1 MTSLCPTGGSDADSP
16 DPNQAVEYNVI
27 DLGAIYQ
34 ISTTTRLGFMY
45 KNIYGFSFKNEYEG
59 FAAPKYITLALSHT
73 IGPTT
78 LALDSEYIFGKFGGY
93 IKESADIWFLRGGIE
108 HRLNRRI
115 RLRAGLA
122 YPVIAK
128 TSASGD
134 LKEDIPW
141 PGTGASLGLGW
152 VLKRF
157 DIDLALYGDPARSYI
172 EQALELGA
180 TGTLIFK
187 F

>member
-1 MTSLCPTGGSDADSP
+1 M
-16 DPNQAVEYNVI
+16 
-27 DLGAIYQ
+27 
-34 ISTTTRLGFMY
+34 F
-45 KNIYGFSFKNEYEG
+45 KNIVGFSFKDEYNE
-59 FAAPKYITLALSHT
+59 FALPIYATLAVAHA

-78 LALDSEYIFGKFGGY
+78 LTLDSEYIYGQFGGY
-93 IKESADIWFLRGGIE
+93 EKQTADIWFLRGGIE

-115 RLRAGLA
+115 HLRAGLA

-134 LKEDIPW
+134 LKDDIPW

-157 DIDLALYGDPARSYI
+157 NIDLALYGDPARSYV
-172 EQALELGA
+172 EQTLKLGA
-180 TGTLIFK
+180 TGTLTFK
-187 F
+187 Y